1 MTILDYLFAVVP
13 MLGLLIFVHEFGHFI
28 VAKLCGV
35 RVLKFSLGFGSPI
48 GIGDMRLRWVRGGTE
63 YVIAWF
69 PLGGFVKMLGEQMQ
83 GVQGEE
89 VEYVPDADPDEYLD
103 AKSTWQKLAI
113 TFAGPLM
120 NLLLPVVIFVGVLA
134 AGLPQPSPVVGMVE
148 AHSPAAAAGLQAGD
162 RIVSIDGESVA
173 SWDLVART
181 IRDHADTPIHFIVQR
196 GGAGAGEGAADGER
210 VSLDV
215 PVEIRSA
222 MDEFGGVIETAWI
235 GVGHR
240 RFPTMLGVPRSD
252 SPAALAGLLSGDRIQ
267 LVAGEE
273 VEDWEALIN
282 AYAAAGGGSTLALR
296 VARGAGDD
304 VEEIDLEV
312 PALADFTQL
321 GVVPAA
327 VLVRSVSDDMPAQAA
342 GLEPGDLILA
352 VDGDPIGSFATFAEI
367 VRTSGGR
374 SLDITYAR
382 NGETQSVEI
391 APKQST
397 LPHPLDIR
405 GMEQVVYLIGI
416 THGFPTLPG
425 AQHTE
430 KILNPLASIPR
441 ATQMTVERAGFFLQG
456 LGKLVS
462 GEVGMDNLSGPIG
475 IAEVARKSL
484 DLGWI
489 VYLNTMIFISINLG
503 FLNLL
508 PIPIL
513 DGGQALIIM
522 VEGIKRSPISLR
534 SREIVQQIG
543 LTFILM
549 LMGLAFWND
558 LSRHWGVFVEWLL
571 GSGL

>member
-1 MTILDYLFAVVP
+1 MIVLDYLFAVLP
-13 MLGLLIFVHEFGHFI
+13 MLGLLIFVHEFGHFA

-48 GIGDMRLRWVRGGTE
+48 GIGDLRMRWVRGGTE

-89 VEYVPDADPDEYLD
+89 IDNVPDARPDEYLD

-120 NLLLPVVIFVGVLA
+120 NLLLPIVAFLAVLA
-134 AGLPQPSPVVGMVE
+134 AGLPQLSPVVGMVE
-148 AHSPAAAAGLQAGD
+148 AHSPAAAAGLRVDD
-162 RIVSIDGESVA
+162 RIFSVDGESVA
-173 SWDLVART
+173 NWDEVASA
-181 IRDHADTPIHFIVQR
+181 IREHDDTPIHLLVQR
-196 GGAGAGEGAADGER
+196 DGEEL
-210 VSLDV
+210 SLDV

-222 MDEFGGVIETAWI
+222 MDAFGGVIETGWV
-235 GVGHR
+235 GVGHS
-240 RFPTMLGVPRSD
+240 RFPTMVGVPRSD
-252 SPAALAGLLSGDRIQ
+252 SPAAHAGLLSGDRVQ
-267 LVAGEE
+267 LVDGKE
-273 VEDWEALIN
+273 VEDWEALI
-282 AYAAAGGGSTLALR
+282 ARYAEAGGATTLALR
-296 VARGAGDD
+296 VMRGAGDE
-304 VEEIDLEV
+304 VAEVDLEV
-312 PALADFTQL
+312 PVVAHLQEL
-321 GVVPAA
+321 GVIPAT
-327 VLVRSVSDDMPAQAA
+327 VLVRSVSDDMPAKAA
-342 GLEPGDLILA
+342 GIEPGDLILA

-367 VRTSGGR
+367 VRTSKGR
-374 SLDITYAR
+374 ALDITYAR
-382 NGETQSVEI
+382 NGETETVEI
-391 APKQST
+391 APKKST
-397 LPHPLDIR
+397 VPHVLEIR
-405 GMEQVVYLIGI
+405 GMDQVVYLIGI
-416 THGFPTLPG
+416 KHGFGNLPG
-425 AQHTE
+425 VQHIE
-430 KILNPLASIPR
+430 KILNPLVSIPR
-441 ATQMTVERAGFFLQG
+441 ATQMTIERAVFFLRG

-462 GEVGMDNLSGPIG
+462 GDVGLDNLSGPIG

-513 DGGQALIIM
+513 DGGQAVIII

-558 LSRHWGVFVEWLL
+558 LSRHWGVFVEWLM
-571 GSGL
+571 GTGL